1 MDRYS
6 TLGAKLL
13 VAKGKTSHSVI
24 AFAYNVFM
32 IPFSTFVWNY
42 FFRFGFL
49 DGREGFL
56 LHLYHSGYTSWK
68 YAKAWQAAR
77 KP

>member
-13 VAKGKTSHSVI
+13 VAKGKTSSSI
-24 AFAYNVFM
+24 PAFFYNVFM

-42 FFRFGFL
+42 LFRLGIL